1 MKQAQ
6 PQQDYHQFFNRFVH
20 VDDIRRGS
28 FYDVATMKTIEFD
41 PDKLEGNDLRTYKK
55 VTQELFDW
63 SDYSGVDVEEILDLV
78 CSGFTRY
85 GHPISPIILSLV
97 DHICELNDDMQNLRD
112 ISCINSRK
120 LEIASDL
127 DALTDA
133 YIRFIN
139 K

>member
-1 MKQAQ
+1 MKQALLIQ
-6 PQQDYHQFFNRFVH
+6 GYHSFLDRFVH

-63 SDYSGVDVEEILDLV
+63 SDYSGVDVEEILDFV

-85 GHPISPIILSLV
+85 GYPVSPIILSLV
-97 DHICELNDDMQNLRD
+97 DHICELNDDIQNFRD
-112 ISCINSRK
+112 ISCINNRK
-120 LEIASDL
+120 LEIASDI

-133 YIRFIN
+133 YIRLIN